1 MTKKANDIIVKGK
14 ELLDY
19 IKRIIEKG
27 NVSRFIIKKT
37 SGKKILEIPL
47 TAGVGI
53 GSLLFILAPVLVV
66 ISSVA
71 AWFAEF
77 RVEVIHVDNTN
88 TDNTNTEN
96 ADE

>member
-1 MTKKANDIIVKGK
+1 MTKKTSDIIVKGN
-14 ELLDY
+14 ELIAY
-19 IKRIIEKG
+19 IKRMIEKG
-27 NVSRFIIKKT
+27 NVSRFIIKKN
-37 SGKKILEIPL
+37 SGKKILEISL

-77 RVEVIHVDNTN
+77 RIEVIH
-88 TDNTNTEN
+88 
-96 ADE
+96 ADDDK

>member
-1 MTKKANDIIVKGK
+1 MTKKASDIIVKGN
-14 ELLDY
+14 ELIAY
-19 IKRIIEKG
+19 IKSMIKKG
-27 NVSRFIIKKT
+27 NVRRLIIKKS
-37 SGKKILEIPL
+37 SGKKVLEIPL

-66 ISSVA
+66 LSSVA

-77 RVEVIHVDNTN
+77 RVEIIH
-88 TDNTNTEN
+88 TDDAD